1 MNGLEACVGPVMG
14 TGREALG
21 SAPFSHATFCL
32 FKEFLV
38 AYTKF
43 IDVDFSVCI
52 KSSAIRFAFVRGS

>member
-1 MNGLEACVGPVMG
+1 MG
-14 TGREALG
+14 TGRETLG

-38 AYTKF
+38 TYTKF